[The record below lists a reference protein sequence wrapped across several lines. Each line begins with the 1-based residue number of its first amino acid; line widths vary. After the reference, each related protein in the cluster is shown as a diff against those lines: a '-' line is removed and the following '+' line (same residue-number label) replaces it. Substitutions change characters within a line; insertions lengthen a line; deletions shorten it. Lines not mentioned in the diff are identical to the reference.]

1 MLRAVN
7 AEFWRG
13 TRVFVTGHTGFKGSW
28 LSLWLSSLGAEVK
41 GYALAPYTEPSLYQL
56 ADIGS
61 HLKSDIADVADF
73 ESLSQSLQ
81 SFDPDCIFHLAA
93 QPLVKFSY
101 ENPIRT
107 YETNVMGTV
116 NLLEAARGCNA
127 LRAIVN
133 VTTDKCYENREWVWG
148 YRETE
153 AMGGHDPYSNSKG
166 CSELVTS
173 AYRESFFRTSGD
185 VGVATARAGNVIGGG
200 DWSTDRLLP
209 DILNAYDDKKELVI
223 RYPDAI
229 RPWQHVLEPLAGYL
243 ILAELLCKD
252 RKSYAEAWNFGP
264 YDQDVKSV
272 KWIVEYMATQFNN
285 GLTWRV
291 EDNIQHHEATLLKL
305 DISKANARLGWK
317 PKWSI
322 DKALDLIVDFH
333 QAWKTGEDL
342 KSKML
347 HQIALYNS

>member
-13 TRVFVTGHTGFKGSW
+13 KRVFVTGHTGFKGSW

-61 HLKSDIADVADF
+61 RLKSDIADVADF

-173 AYRESFFRTSGD
+173 AYRESFFRTSSD

>member
-13 TRVFVTGHTGFKGSW
+13 KRVFVTGHTGFKGSW

-173 AYRESFFRTSGD
+173 AYRESFFRTSSD

>member
-13 TRVFVTGHTGFKGSW
+13 KRVFVTGHTGFKGSW
-28 LSLWLSSLGAEVK
+28 LSLWLSSMGAEVK
-41 GYALAPYTEPSLYQL
+41 GYALEPYTNPSLYHL

-61 HLKSDIADVADF
+61 HLISDISDVADF
-73 ESLSQSLQ
+73 NSLSQSLQ

-127 LRAIVN
+127 LRSIVN

-173 AYRESFFRTSGD
+173 AYRESFFRSHSD

-209 DILNAYDDKKELVI
+209 DILNAFNNQKELVI

-243 ILAELLCKD
+243 ILAELLYKGET
-252 RKSYAEAWNFGP
+252 SYAEAWNFGP
-264 YDQDVKSV
+264 FDQDVKSV
-272 KWIVEYMATQFNN
+272 KWIVEYMATQLNN
-285 GLTWRV
+285 GLSWRV
-291 EDNIQHHEATLLKL
+291 DDKAKQHEATLLKL
-305 DISKANARLGWK
+305 DISKANARLGWQ

-322 DKALDLIVDFH
+322 HTALDLILEFH
-333 QAWKTGEDL
+333 QAWKAEEDL

-347 HQIALYNS
+347 HQISLYNS